1 MTPTTPMKAIR
12 LKCLECCCGQSYEVR
27 MCHIK
32 DCALWSYRF
41 GHRPTNKGTDTA
53 RSAGFET
60 EQIPDGL
67 VTAAKEKHANS
78 APTTVL
84 ENKEGIV

>member
-27 MCHIK
+27 ICRIK

-41 GHRPTNKGTDTA
+41 GHRPNKALDTA
-53 RSAGFET
+53 RSAGFDERQSADD
-60 EQIPDGL
+60 E
-67 VTAAKEKHANS
+67 VTTHAEKIADS
-78 APTTVL
+78 APRAAL
-84 ENKEGIV
+84 EAVI